1 MFLEDVIARC
11 AGGRHHAPRGALR
24 ADPRARGRLEEAM
37 VLLKKQEVLCL
48 ELGNRSGLAY
58 CYWYWACSLAHPS
71 NQPCQNGNSGQENLA
86 FDQSGRSQIKQ
97 YRWPFG
103 AEPSARVKP
112 AQQPESFGLII
123 EIAVAETA
131 LNFSG
136 VFTMRGRSLQVTLQT
151 GWIGDG

>member
-1 MFLEDVIARC
+1 MA
-11 AGGRHHAPRGALR
+11 
-24 ADPRARGRLEEAM
+24 
-37 VLLKKQEVLCL
+37 LLKKQEVLCL

>member
-1 MFLEDVIARC
+1 MFLEDVIGEMRRRSPPCAARC
-11 AGGRHHAPRGALR
+11 TTGT
-24 ADPRARGRLEEAM
+24 PRARGRLEEAM

-136 VFTMRGRSLQVTLQT
+136 MFTMRGRSLQVTRQT